1 MVLWLNPSLIE
12 FLQYESIPGE
22 KGPVIRP
29 IVVTTAAIKM
39 KVLNGRFCNQPQL
52 VMRLFLVEHEI
63 LRRRVTVGMGA
74 ADKYVEGKGGVEGAR
89 MVGRL

>member
-1 MVLWLNPSLIE
+1 MILWLNPSLIE

-39 KVLNGRFCNQPQL
+39 KVLNGRFCNQPQ
-52 VMRLFLVEHEI
+52 
-63 LRRRVTVGMGA
+63 
-74 ADKYVEGKGGVEGAR
+74 
-89 MVGRL
+89 